1 MYKVKILK
9 DSTLEKLEKRINNFI
24 DKEGEFT
31 DFKISINIFN
41 IENSAHE
48 YIATL
53 VYDTYDISL

>member
-24 DKEGEFT
+24 
-31 DFKISINIFN
+31 
-41 IENSAHE
+41 ENSAHE

>member
-24 DKEGEFT
+24 EKEGEFA
-31 DFKISINIFN
+31 DFKVSINVLN

-53 VYDTYDISL
+53 VYDTYDVSL